1 MGNVHE
7 QSILDQIF
15 TLGNET
21 LNILQKNFT
30 CQKKI
35 TPNEQNCFRKKT
47 TSRESL
53 LERKR
58 YKQEQRN
65 GDTTPPSSL
74 SQSSSSTSAIDKEV
88 ENLQLYLLE
97 KSAQSLEYL
106 SATIKACVR
115 IYSGAVADYVTA
127 YQRYLR
133 ETKTLVLDRAASTEP
148 LGHYSN
154 NNKENKIIVNGS
166 SVGND
171 RDRKDNGNYY
181 NNDNAIVIISSNL
194 TKDKNNSSKNNK
206 IGSQNCQTIRRANFV
221 SDKNNLPTSIDLNF
235 SVKMLDWLLCI
246 LDNDENFSNLWTCL
260 KSTANFE
267 ESTTNYDTPVEY
279 SNGGLLGLGIGEK
292 RYVINCEL
300 EMRIYATLD
309 RLGKLELY
317 DPAKKMLHTHMGQIK
332 RFIHVYERAVNLKSD
347 PELVAKNLSQF
358 FTDVDTMAKNM
369 FLVILMN
376 VQPDQ
381 VNQAFDRIHSGIDT
395 VKHEVL
401 SILQN
406 FRAKGYSANSANEKF
421 DANYDRSSASLA
433 PNVNTQVIGKERRR
447 KRETEI
453 NGYGNEAANHSRS
466 AKIKRT
472 MKRLNVPGYQEEY
485 VQTENIVGVDDRR
498 KRQANDDYNSNTAS
512 NSGKRACVSNG
523 KNHDDVN
530 TDRNSD
536 NSNYTYDVNDSK
548 DFHEKENFNESLA
561 SSRMK
566 NKEEKVV
573 FQIGTR
579 AQKEEIRKINK
590 AKLVDYDLTSDESD
604 NDE

>member
-1 MGNVHE
+1 MGNFDGQIILE
-7 QSILDQIF
+7 QILQ
-15 TLGNET
+15 LGNAT

-30 CQKKI
+30 YQKKLY
-35 TPNEQNCFRKKT
+35 PSKQNGFRRKT
-47 TSRESL
+47 LSHENL
-53 LERKR
+53 IERKR
-58 YKQEQRN
+58 YKQKQKDFN
-65 GDTTPPSSL
+65 KKDYNTTPSWL
-74 SQSSSSTSAIDKEV
+74 SKQSPYSTETIDKEI

-106 SATIKACVR
+106 SATVKSCVR
-115 IYSGAVADYVTA
+115 IYSGAIADYVTA

-133 ETKTLVLDRAASTEP
+133 ETKTLVVDRAAPTTEP
-148 LGHYSN
+148 SNRYSGN
-154 NNKENKIIVNGS
+154 NNKENKINVINEWS
-166 SVGND
+166 PLGNV
-171 RDRKDNGNYY
+171 RDKKDN
-181 NNDNAIVIISSNL
+181 SNKIQ
-194 TKDKNNSSKNNK
+194 TKDRNNNNRINK
-206 IGSQNCQTIRRANFV
+206 LGSQNYQTIRRTNFT
-221 SDKNNLPTSIDLNF
+221 SDKNTLSTGIDINF

-300 EMRIYATLD
+300 EMRMYATLD
-309 RLGKLELY
+309 RLGKLDLY

-358 FTDVDTMAKNM
+358 FTDVNTMARNM

-406 FRAKGYSANSANEKF
+406 FRGKSYNASSTNEQFEANSE
-421 DANYDRSSASLA
+421 RPSAILA
-433 PNVNTQVIGKERRR
+433 QNVNTRVAGKERRR

-453 NGYGNEAANHSRS
+453 NGYTSEAANHSRS

-485 VQTENIVGVDDRR
+485 
-498 KRQANDDYNSNTAS
+498 
-512 NSGKRACVSNG
+512 NG
-523 KNHDDVN
+523 NNHDDDNANMNNDNGKYYNNCNNYNGDELRRRDEKNSYEKKFGSKN
-530 TDRNSD
+530 TCDL
-536 NSNYTYDVNDSK
+536 K
-548 DFHEKENFNESLA
+548 DCEAFGEKKNLRETPAALQV
-561 SSRMK
+561 K

-573 FQIGTR
+573 FQIGTD
-579 AQKEEIRKINK
+579 AQKEEIRKINTSN
-590 AKLVDYDLTSDESD
+590 LVDYNLTSDESD